1 MAIIIVKDV
10 FSLGRLI
17 SHWHGTMFVLFT
29 TLILT
34 RTGSWC
40 QWAGTPHLEPCCCS
54 ESDDDDVVLVY
65 GRIYYSCV
73 SGDHTSIT
81 RLGYIFFI
89 NKKNKNEYEQKKSYD
104 EEEEMGRTQG
114 ILIL

>member
-34 RTGSWC
+34 RTGRC
-40 QWAGTPHLEPCCCS
+40 A
-54 ESDDDDVVLVY
+54 
-65 GRIYYSCV
+65 
-73 SGDHTSIT
+73 SG
-81 RLGYIFFI
+81 LGL
-89 NKKNKNEYEQKKSYD
+89 
-104 EEEEMGRTQG
+104 
-114 ILIL
+114 LILVNLVVVQSLMMMMLYWFMGVFTTHAYPETILP